1 MDKKSRQILKHLN
14 SVESESLDE
23 LLRKFGATYK
33 ASIEYLLTE
42 QYIVSQVSTV
52 RFANRE
58 TGKHDP
64 PVEVTS
70 NIYRITG
77 HGIDYL
83 EHYRLDQIH
92 YWVPIVLSNT
102 IALASLIV
110 SVIAICK

>member
-23 LLRKFGATYK
+23 LLRKFGVTYK

-42 QYIVSQVSTV
+42 QYIVSHASTV
-52 RFANRE
+52 RFANHE
-58 TGKHDP
+58 TGKHNS
-64 PVEVTS
+64 PVEVS
-70 NIYRITG
+70 SDIYRITG
-77 HGIDYL
+77 HGLDYL

-92 YWVPIVLSNT
+92 YWAPIVLSNA